1 MPTLKYKTDK
11 MFTDITDDVQALI
24 PKNFQGLVN
33 VYSPHTTCCVFQLEN
48 ELLHLVDVRFFLDK
62 MAPYMK
68 QPEGEHRNVKYLHDM
83 ISLRSDVSEDEPSN
97 GHSHIRSLFFNSSE
111 SIPINKSKLLLGQW
125 KRLFFIELDPMRKRE
140 LILTFISGYQ

>member
-1 MPTLKYKTDK
+1 MPILKFKTDK
-11 MFTDITDDVQALI
+11 MFTDISDDVQAMI
-24 PKNFQGLVN
+24 PKNFEGLVN
-33 VYSPHTTCCVFQLEN
+33 VYSPHTTCSVFQLEN

-62 MAPYMK
+62 LVPYVK

-83 ISLRSDVSEDEPSN
+83 ISLRSDVPVDEAIN

-111 SIPINKSKLLLGQW
+111 SVPVNKSKLLLGKW

-140 LILTFISGYQ
+140 LIVTFINGHS